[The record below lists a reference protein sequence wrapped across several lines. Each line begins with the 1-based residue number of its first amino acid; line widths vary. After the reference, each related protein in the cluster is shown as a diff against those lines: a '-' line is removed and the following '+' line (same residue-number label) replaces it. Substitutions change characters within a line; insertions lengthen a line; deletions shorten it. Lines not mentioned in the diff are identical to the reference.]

1 MKKRYILFIIIILA
15 VLALFVWWNNGNAPV
30 DIKNKESKVFVVPN
44 GAAIRAVGNNLKEE
58 GLIRDP
64 VIFFLYVKKNN
75 LDTSIQ
81 AGSYKLSPSM
91 TLEQIINTMQTGSI
105 DVWVTIPEGY
115 RSEEVAQVLDQT
127 VDSYDD
133 LWIERLKENEGFLFP
148 DTYLIPRDADVDM
161 VISIMRN
168 NFNLKLS
175 EANINPDDP
184 NILDIVTTA
193 SLIEREAIT
202 DDEKPII
209 ASVISNRLNEGMGL
223 DIDATLQYITVTSDG
238 WWEVPTGEERRID
251 SPYNTYRYAGLPPG
265 PIANPGIEAIKAAV
279 NPADTS
285 YFYYIHDSSGQSHFS
300 ETLDEHNSK
309 IDRYLN

>member
-1 MKKRYILFIIIILA
+1 MKKRYILLAVIIISVVA
-15 VLALFVWWNNGNAPV
+15 GFFWWTNGNAPV
-30 DIKNKESKVFVVPN
+30 DKKNTETRVFVVPK
-44 GAAIRAVGNNLKEE
+44 GAAVRAIGNELKEE

-91 TLEQIINTMQTGSI
+91 TLEQIIKTMQTGSI
-105 DVWVTIPEGY
+105 DAWVTIPEGY
-115 RSEEVAQVLDQT
+115 RSEEVAEVLAQS

-133 LWIERLKENEGFLFP
+133 SWIMSLKENEGFLFP
-148 DTYLIPRDADVDM
+148 DTYLIPRDADVDT

-168 NFNLKLS
+168 NFNTKVV
-175 EANINPDDP
+175 EAGIDP
-184 NILDIVTTA
+184 NDPEILDIVTMA

-202 DDEKPII
+202 DDEKPLI
-209 ASVISNRLNEGMGL
+209 ASVISNRLDEGMGL
-223 DIDATLQYITVTSDG
+223 DIDATLQYITGENGS
-238 WWEVPTGEERRID
+238 WWEVPTGAERAID

-279 NPADTS
+279 NPARTS
-285 YFYYIHDSSGQSHFS
+285 YYYYIHDSSGENHFA
-300 ETLDEHNSK
+300 ETLEGHNRNIDE
-309 IDRYLN
+309 YLR

>member
-1 MKKRYILFIIIILA
+1 MKKRYILLLIVILS
-15 VLALFVWWNNGNAPV
+15 ALGFFVWWSNGVSPV
-30 DIKNKESKVFVVPN
+30 DKTNTESKVFVVPK
-44 GAAIRAVGNNLKEE
+44 GAAVRAIGNSLKEE

-81 AGSYKLSPSM
+81 AGSFKLSPSM
-91 TLEQIINTMQTGSI
+91 SLEQIIKNMQTGSI

-115 RSEEVAQVLDQT
+115 RSEEVAEVLEQT
-127 VDSYDD
+127 LETYEDS
-133 LWIERLKENEGFLFP
+133 WVSVLKENEGFLFP
-148 DTYLIPRDADVDM
+148 DTYLIPKDADVNT
-161 VISIMRN
+161 VINIMRN
-168 NFNLKLS
+168 NFNLKLN
-175 EANINPDDP
+175 EANIDPNDP
-184 NILDIVTTA
+184 NILEIVTKA

-202 DDEKPII
+202 DEEKPII

-223 DIDATLQYITVTSDG
+223 DIDATLQYITGTSDG

-279 NPADTS
+279 NPSRTP
-285 YFYYIHDSSGQSHFS
+285 YYYYIHDSSGQSHFA
-300 ETLDEHNSK
+300 ETLEEHN
-309 IDRYLN
+309 RNVNEYLR